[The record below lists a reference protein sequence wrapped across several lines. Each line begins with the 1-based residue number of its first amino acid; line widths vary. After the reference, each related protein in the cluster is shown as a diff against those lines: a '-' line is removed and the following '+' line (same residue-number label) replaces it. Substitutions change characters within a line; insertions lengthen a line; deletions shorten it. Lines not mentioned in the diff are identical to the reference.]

1 MSGEI
6 IGFDCGPG
14 NVLIDSLM
22 REWYGMEYDK
32 NGDIAADGQVSKSLL
47 DSLMID
53 CGDYLHRKPPKSLGK
68 EEYDD
73 DYVKSIIARSRED
86 GLSQQDTVAT
96 VTAFTAAV
104 ISKSYETH
112 VRSHIDQHQ
121 QTLILDGT
129 QSSSGRDM
137 FVSGGGT
144 HNSTLMSF
152 LQERLPTM
160 CVSTTTALDVHP
172 DAKEAI
178 CFALLAYQT
187 MHGVCTNVPA
197 VTGARKK
204 AVLGKICIVPSQTHQ
219 I

>member
-1 MSGEI
+1 
-6 IGFDCGPG
+6 
-14 NVLIDSLM
+14 
-22 REWYGMEYDK
+22 
-32 NGDIAADGQVSKSLL
+32 
-47 DSLMID
+47 
-53 CGDYLHRKPPKSLGK
+53 
-68 EEYDD
+68 
-73 DYVKSIIARSRED
+73 
-86 GLSQQDTVAT
+86 
-96 VTAFTAAV
+96 
-104 ISKSYETH
+104 
-112 VRSHIDQHQ
+112 
-121 QTLILDGT
+121 
-129 QSSSGRDM
+129 M

-144 HNSTLMSF
+144 HNSTLMRCVCVQDTIYQMVNWCHLIRSF